1 MPLRITWLVPDKVVS
16 LELLEFVSRADALE
30 LGEQIGARL
39 DESSN
44 PPVHVVVDYSAATY
58 IPTNLGFLSHIARPI
73 KASSRMGYALILSN
87 RSPLMATI
95 ATLVCQMVGID
106 ARTVKST
113 DEALAFL
120 KTHDPALAA
129 KLDADPSD
137 ADLLNTD
144 SDTGSDS
151 DG

>member
-73 KASSRMGYALILSN
+73 KASSRMGYALILGN
-87 RSPLMATI
+87 RYPLMTVI
-95 ATLVCQMVGID
+95 ATLVCQMVGI
-106 ARTVKST
+106 RSQSVKSVE
-113 DEALAFL
+113 DALDFL
-120 KTHDPALAA
+120 RIHDPAVAA
-129 KLDADPSD
+129 KLDANPYAGLDMDP
-137 ADLLNTD
+137 
-144 SDTGSDS
+144 DTGSDS